1 MPMIWVWEGDQ
12 AGVVACFGGW
22 GHAYCLSHTSFAT
35 NKGWNKSFIPLAGP
49 KRSLAAV
56 WRESDGRLPFRGS
69 PAKRLS
75 TQQGNRAGQ
84 GRRGSTRDEALMS
97 WQLGASLSFSSSTN
111 RGTIHSDL
119 TSTDISLPSSAV
131 PSARQESNQ
140 NHSFVSASTSLE
152 DGQGSAKTEG
162 H

>member
-1 MPMIWVWEGDQ
+1 
-12 AGVVACFGGW
+12 
-22 GHAYCLSHTSFAT
+22 
-35 NKGWNKSFIPLAGP
+35 
-49 KRSLAAV
+49 
-56 WRESDGRLPFRGS
+56 
-69 PAKRLS
+69 
-75 TQQGNRAGQ
+75 
-84 GRRGSTRDEALMS
+84 MS

-131 PSARQESNQ
+131 PSASQESNQ